1 MQTLV
6 FVDLDTTG
14 ASTTQDHITEIG
26 IVLVLVLVDDDGGG
40 AGITSRVYPQM
51 RIPLF
56 VEQH

>member
-26 IVLVLVLVDDDGGG
+26 IVLVLVLVDDDGG